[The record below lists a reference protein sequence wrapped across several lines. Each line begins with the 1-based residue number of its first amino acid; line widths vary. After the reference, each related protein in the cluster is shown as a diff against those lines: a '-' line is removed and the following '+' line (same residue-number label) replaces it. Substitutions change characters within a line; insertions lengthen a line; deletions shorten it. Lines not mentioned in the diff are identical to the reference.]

1 MIACSFVLVA
11 CGGGDPAETT
21 SETGSTGE
29 ETATPSG
36 EAESE
41 GAGESE
47 GGEALRPSWHED
59 VAPLVYRS
67 CVGCHYDGG
76 IGPFA
81 LDTYERAAPWGP
93 VLDEVV
99 QAKTMPPWGAHDT
112 DECQSPAPFKDDMR
126 LSDAERQ
133 LFADW
138 VAAGTPEGDPAK
150 AAALPEPP
158 SLGLKD
164 TTATLQNP
172 VPFTVEGKEDL
183 FVCMVVD
190 PGNTE
195 DVWVTGTQMVPDN
208 DAVVHHVLTYIDPDG
223 ASDAVV
229 DEDGKF
235 DCPGGFVSLPG
246 VQQMSTWVPGGVPTE
261 MPPDTGI
268 PMPAGSK
275 VIMAYHYHPSGAG
288 AELDQSSI
296 AMRWTTE
303 KPPLTGYVGVIGAAF
318 SVGEDLLPGPN
329 DPNGVPVFEIP
340 PNVADHTE
348 TVVYELPEGLP
359 PIAIFSEGAHM
370 HYVGVEMKIWIER
383 DGEDICLLHV
393 PRYDFNWQRLYDYD
407 VPVDQMPTIQGGDK
421 LYLRCTYD
429 NTLNNPNL
437 VEALAQQGL
446 SEPVTVGLGEQS
458 LEEMCLSLFG
468 LTSALPLDELL

>member
-1 MIACSFVLVA
+1 M
-11 CGGGDPAETT
+11 
-21 SETGSTGE
+21 
-29 ETATPSG
+29 
-36 EAESE
+36 
-41 GAGESE
+41 
-47 GGEALRPSWHED
+47 
-59 VAPLVYRS
+59 
-67 CVGCHYDGG
+67 
-76 IGPFA
+76 
-81 LDTYERAAPWGP
+81 
-93 VLDEVV
+93 
-99 QAKTMPPWGAHDT
+99 
-112 DECQSPAPFKDDMR
+112 
-126 LSDAERQ
+126 
-133 LFADW
+133 
-138 VAAGTPEGDPAK
+138 
-150 AAALPEPP
+150 
-158 SLGLKD
+158 
-164 TTATLQNP
+164 
-172 VPFTVEGKEDL
+172 PFTVEGKEDL